1 MIEDEKEEISYIEGM
16 RIRGAEFEDKFTVIS
31 LTHPFIELSEIKRCY
46 CSNASWWIYEV
57 AKTSALK
64 LSL

>member
-1 MIEDEKEEISYIEGM
+1 MIEDEKGEISYIEGM
-16 RIRGAEFEDKFTVIS
+16 RNRGAEFEGKVTVIS

-46 CSNASWWIYEV
+46 CGSASWWIYEV

>member
-1 MIEDEKEEISYIEGM
+1 MIEDEKEEISYTEGM
-16 RIRGAEFEDKFTVIS
+16 RMRAAEFEDKFTVIS

-46 CSNASWWIYEV
+46 CGSASWWLYEV

-64 LSL
+64 LFL